1 MLSRLSCSRGLD
13 PLICV
18 VIDGNWFFFLLF
30 FLPFPWT
37 LRAAQYRALGGP
49 SGDARTEREGEGG
62 GGGGE
67 DNLFILCLKWSLYSC
82 MEFSLFISGQL
93 IHWLIDS
100 IGVTEIDC
108 RAALWWSA
116 WRLWWYAVYKMHL
129 RSGKFSSE
137 IRKAQVASIFI
148 SSFCQLFAILSTS
161 FLILFDTTL
170 SFYWRTANCCNF
182 FFCKK
187 PSVLNWWINAAATT
201 RETVLLYSLKANRS
215 VNKPSCKGAV
225 ALDRQSDIQLRLLCS
240 LGRVC

>member
-18 VIDGNWFFFLLF
+18 VIDGNWFFFF
-30 FLPFPWT
+30 FFSLPFPWT

-62 GGGGE
+62 EGE
-67 DNLFILCLKWSLYSC
+67 DNLFILCLKWSLHSC

-93 IHWLIDS
+93 IHWLIIDS

-116 WRLWWYAVYKMHL
+116 RRLWSYAVYKMHL
-129 RSGKFSSE
+129 KPGKFSSE
-137 IRKAQVASIFI
+137 IRKTQMTSIFI
-148 SSFCQLFAILSTS
+148 SSFAVVCHPINVCSDTIWYHVILLLENSKLLQ
-161 FLILFDTTL
+161 FVF
-170 SFYWRTANCCNF
+170 C
-182 FFCKK
+182 CKK
-187 PSVLNWWINAAATT
+187 PSVLNWWINAAGTA
-201 RETVLLYSLKANRS
+201 RETVLLCSLKANRS

-225 ALDRQSDIQLRLLCS
+225 ALGRQSDIQSRLLCS

>member
-13 PLICV
+13 SLICV

-49 SGDARTEREGEGG
+49 SGDARTEWEGEG

-93 IHWLIDS
+93 IHWLIIDS

-116 WRLWWYAVYKMHL
+116 WRLWSYAVYKMHL
-129 RSGKFSSE
+129 RFGKFSSE
-137 IRKAQVASIFI
+137 IRKTQVTSIKNFIYISIFI
-148 SSFCQLFAILSTS
+148 IIWYLYLLVLLQLFAVHRS
-161 FLILFDTTL
+161 LF
-170 SFYWRTANCCNF
+170 W
-182 FFCKK
+182 
-187 PSVLNWWINAAATT
+187 
-201 RETVLLYSLKANRS
+201 
-215 VNKPSCKGAV
+215 
-225 ALDRQSDIQLRLLCS
+225 
-240 LGRVC
+240 